1 LNKIEIIGF
10 HATSQVNVDCII
22 RDGFIINTKRCNE
35 WLGYGIYLFK
45 YKVDAESWGQGA
57 YYCRHNPKIIKCY
70 VEVEK
75 ERYLDLDDPE
85 KLNDYFKYYNE
96 LLVALSIENKVIE
109 FKTKEEAMCWG
120 LNIYKRIE
128 NIDVIKYTF
137 TGNRTKKIMGYTK
150 NKLGYKYNEVQIC
163 ISRNDVIVKKEI
175 CS

>member
-1 LNKIEIIGF
+1 MCKQIRPAVTEDISRIAEILIF
-10 HATSQVNVDCII
+10 
-22 RDGFIINTKRCNE
+22 TKRSAYRSIFQNDHVSFGE
-35 WLGYGIYLFK
+35 MQVLPLAETYL
-45 YKVDAESWGQGA
+45 E
-57 YYCRHNPKIIKCY
+57 N
-70 VEVEK
+70 
-75 ERYLDLDDPE
+75 PE